1 LQLSR
6 KQIESIFF
14 GAVILLVFIDHFQ
27 ILLPIN
33 SKIRIDFYF
42 TQMAFCQVLFALCI
56 DQLIKNK
63 VSMFF
68 LWYCLGELFN
78 EVVFN
83 GDSDYIEIIT
93 GFIALLYIIIF
104 CKNDRR
110 AKQSIK

>member
-1 LQLSR
+1 LLS
-6 KQIESIFF
+6 KEQIKAVFAVGVGLLLYVDLFQNFMPF
-14 GAVILLVFIDHFQ
+14 GSED
-27 ILLPIN
+27 
-33 SKIRIDFYF
+33 RIDFYF
-42 TQMAFCQVLFALCI
+42 TQMAFCQVLFALCL

-78 EVVFN
+78 EVFFN
-83 GDSDYIEIIT
+83 GSLNYIEIIT

-104 CKNDRR
+104 CKNDRG